1 MKVDV
6 LKISQS
12 SPDDLTG
19 LISLVQQQ
27 QLDPKN
33 IVAILGKTEGNG
45 CVNDFTRG
53 FAVATLKGYLRPL
66 IGEERVNQIVYVM
79 SGGTEG
85 VLSPHM
91 TVFTQ
96 QTERLEGPVQ
106 HGLALG
112 IHHTRDFLAGEIG
125 TLTMVNVVAEG
136 VRGAIATAQISPQDV
151 HFVQI
156 KCPLLTA
163 SRSAKSDT
171 TITQDSYKSM
181 AYSRGASALGVALA
195 LGEIQPGQLTATD
208 ICSNYSLYSS
218 VASTSAGVELK
229 NCEIL
234 VLGNSPHSHSNYR
247 IGHSVMEHALDID
260 AVARAINSAQ
270 GSIDSIVN
278 IFAKAEASPS
288 GEILGHRHTM
298 LDDSDIN
305 HTRMARAVVGA
316 VVAATIQ
323 DPMVYISG
331 GSEHQ
336 GPAGGGPIAVIS
348 QSTSKRTIK
357 L

>member
-6 LKISQS
+6 FKIPQS

-27 QLDPKN
+27 QLDPNN
-33 IVAILGKTEGNG
+33 IVAIIGKTEGNG

-53 FAVATLKGYLRPL
+53 FAVATLKGYLKPL
-66 IGEERVNQIVYVM
+66 IGQGLADQIVYVM

-91 TVFTQ
+91 TVFTRQ
-96 QTERLEGPVQ
+96 LENLEGPVQ
-106 HGLALG
+106 LGLALG
-112 IHHTRDFLAGEIG
+112 VFHTRDFLVEEIG
-125 TLTMVNVVAEG
+125 TLTMVDVVAEG
-136 VRGAIATAQISPQDV
+136 VKSAIATAQISPQDV

-163 SRSAKSDT
+163 SRNAQSEN

-195 LGEIQPGQLTATD
+195 LGEIQPQQLTAAD

-234 VLGNSPHSHSNYR
+234 VLGNSPSSHSRYR
-247 IGHSVMEHALDID
+247 IGHSVMEHALDIT
-260 AVARAINSAQ
+260 AVTRAVDSAQ
-270 GSIDSIVN
+270 GAPDAIVN
-278 IFAKAEASPS
+278 VLAKAEASPS
-288 GEILGHRHTM
+288 GEILGRRHTM

-305 HTRMARAVVGA
+305 HTRMARAVVGS
-316 VVAATIQ
+316 VVAAAVQ
-323 DPMVYISG
+323 DPMVYVSG

-336 GPAGGGPIAVIS
+336 GPPGGGPIAVIT
-348 QSTSKRTIK
+348 QQ
-357 L
+357 

>member
-6 LKISQS
+6 FKISQTA
-12 SPDDLTG
+12 PDDLSG
-19 LISLVQQQ
+19 LIKLVEQGMI
-27 QLDPKN
+27 DPKA
-33 IVAILGKTEGNG
+33 IVAIMGKTEGNG

-53 FAVATLKGYLRPL
+53 FAVSTLKGYLQPL
-66 IGEERVNQIVYVM
+66 LGQSMTDQIVYVM

-91 TVFTQ
+91 TVFTRQ
-96 QTERLEGPVQ
+96 LENLEGPTRL
-106 HGLALG
+106 GLASG
-112 IHHTRDFLAGEIG
+112 VFHTRDFLVEEIG

-136 VRGAIATAQISPQDV
+136 VKSAISAANMSPQDV

-163 SRSAKSDT
+163 SRNAQSNT

-195 LGEIQPGQLTATD
+195 LGEIQPDQLTATD

-234 VLGNSPHSHSNYR
+234 VLGNESNSHSNYR

-260 AVARAINSAQ
+260 AVARAIESAQ
-270 GSIDSIVN
+270 GSSDSIVN
-278 IFAKAEASPS
+278 VLAKAEASPS
-288 GEILGHRHTM
+288 GEILGRRHTM

-305 HTRMARAVVGA
+305 HTRMARAVVGS
-316 VVAATIQ
+316 VVAAAIQ
-323 DPMVYISG
+323 DPMIYVSG

-348 QSTSKRTIK
+348 QLTK
-357 L
+357 

>member
-6 LKISQS
+6 FKIPQAA
-12 SPDDLTG
+12 PDDLTG
-19 LISLVQQQ
+19 LVNLVAQGVI
-27 QLDPKN
+27 DPKT
-33 IVAILGKTEGNG
+33 IVAIMGKTEGNG

-53 FAVATLKGYLRPL
+53 FAVATLKGYLQPL
-66 IGEERVNQIVYVM
+66 ITPALADQIVYVM

-91 TVFTQ
+91 TVFTRQ
-96 QTERLEGPVQ
+96 LENLEGSTQ
-106 HGLALG
+106 LGLALG
-112 IHHTRDFLAGEIG
+112 VYHTQDFLVDEIG
-125 TLTMVNVVAEG
+125 TLTMVNVVADG
-136 VRGAIATAQISPQDV
+136 VRRAIATANISPKDV

-163 SRSAKSDT
+163 SRNAQSDN

-195 LGEIQPGQLTATD
+195 LGEIQPDELTAAD
-208 ICSNYSLYSS
+208 ICTNYDLYSS

-234 VLGNSPHSHSNYR
+234 VLGNSPNSHSNYR
-247 IGHSVMEHALDID
+247 IGHSVMAHALDID
-260 AVARAINSAQ
+260 AVTRAIESAQ
-270 GSIDSIVN
+270 GSTDSIVN
-278 IFAKAEASPS
+278 VLAKAEASPS
-288 GEILGHRHTM
+288 GDILGRRHTM

-316 VVAATIQ
+316 VVAAAVQ
-323 DPMVYISG
+323 DPMVYVSG

-336 GPAGGGPIAVIS
+336 GPPGGGPIAVIS
-348 QSTSKRTIK
+348 QR

>member
-6 LKISQS
+6 FKIPQS

-53 FAVATLKGYLRPL
+53 FAVATLKGYLRSL
-66 IGEERVNQIVYVM
+66 MGEELAKQIVYVM

-91 TVFTQ
+91 TVFTRQ
-96 QTERLEGPVQ
+96 MENLEDPVQ
-106 HGLALG
+106 YGLALG
-112 IHHTRDFLAGEIG
+112 IYHTRDFLADEIG
-125 TLTMVNVVAEG
+125 TLTMVDVVAEG
-136 VRGAIATAQISPQDV
+136 VRNAIASAQISPQDV

-163 SRSAKSDT
+163 SRNAQSDN

-195 LGEIQPGQLTATD
+195 LGEIQPGQLTAAD

-234 VLGNSPHSHSNYR
+234 VLGNSPDSHSDYR
-247 IGHSVMEHALDID
+247 IGHSVMKHALDID
-260 AVARAINSAQ
+260 AVARAVESAQ
-270 GSIDSIVN
+270 GSSDSIVN
-278 IFAKAEASPS
+278 VLAKAEASPS
-288 GEILGHRHTM
+288 GEILGRRHTM

-305 HTRMARAVVGA
+305 HTRMARAVVGS
-316 VVAATIQ
+316 VVAAAVQ
-323 DPMVYISG
+323 DPMIYVSG

-348 QSTSKRTIK
+348 Q
-357 L
+357 LNPAPGF